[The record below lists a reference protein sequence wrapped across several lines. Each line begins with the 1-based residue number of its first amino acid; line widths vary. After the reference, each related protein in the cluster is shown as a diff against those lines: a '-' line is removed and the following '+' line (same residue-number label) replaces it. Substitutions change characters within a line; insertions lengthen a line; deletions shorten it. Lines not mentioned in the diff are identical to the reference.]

1 MGTVTIDVDDAGV
14 RRTNPEKAMDGD
26 MFSSQFITGDTS
38 VSDNQ
43 QYLQW
48 IESVKSRYRQSQIK
62 AHLQVNAAVLEF
74 NWNLGHDISEI
85 LRTRTWGNGVLN
97 QVCLDLKTAF
107 PEAKGFSK
115 DNLYRMARFYRFYA
129 EQKEIV
135 AQVVQQLQP
144 TETTIDTNFAQI
156 VPQVAQSP
164 AIAADSAPTVPFPF
178 FLGMVPWGHHI
189 EILQSCKDVQEAVFY
204 VEKTIQNN
212 WSRAMLSHAI
222 AAGFY
227 KDAGKPLHNFAL
239 TLPKPQGDLAA
250 ELMKSQLNL
259 GFLHLKEGYNEA
271 DLEAALVLNLRRFL
285 LEMGPDFLL
294 KGEQIEFSVGGES
307 GKIDLLLYNLELMC
321 YYAIELKVK
330 PFLSEYVGQLSLYVT
345 AVDKLIKRP
354 QDNPTIGILICQK
367 ANREKVEWTLEGFNK
382 PMGVSTYTDNIMR
395 MVEEHLDAL
404 QVVTD
409 GKTQLIN
416 EN

>member
-1 MGTVTIDVDDAGV
+1 
-14 RRTNPEKAMDGD
+14 MDED
-26 MFSSQFITGDTS
+26 ILSNQFISGDAS
-38 VSDNQ
+38 VSANRE
-43 QYLQW
+43 YLQW
-48 IESVKSRYRQSQIK
+48 IESVKNRYRQSQIK

-85 LRTRTWGNGVLN
+85 MRTRIWGSSVLN
-97 QVCLDLKTAF
+97 QVSLDLKAAF
-107 PEAKGFSK
+107 PESRGFSK
-115 DNLYRMARFYRFYA
+115 DNLYRMASFYRFYA
-129 EQKEIV
+129 AQNELV
-135 AQVVQQLQP
+135 AQLVRQVQPIENKGDTFVAQL
-144 TETTIDTNFAQI
+144 
-156 VPQVAQSP
+156 VPQ
-164 AIAADSAPTVPFPF
+164 IGDSLITSESSATSVPFPF

-189 EILQSCKDVQEAVFY
+189 EILQSCKDVREAVFY

-222 AAGFY
+222 AADFY
-227 KDAGKPLHNFAL
+227 RDAAKPLHNFAL

-250 ELMKSQLNL
+250 EMMKSELNL
-259 GFLHLKEGYNEA
+259 GFLHLKEGYDEA
-271 DLEAALVLNLRRFL
+271 DLESALVHNLRRFL

-294 KGEQIEFSVGGES
+294 KGEQFEFTVGGES

-330 PFLSEYVGQLSLYVT
+330 PFKSEFVGQLSLYVT

-354 QDNPTIGILICQK
+354 KDNPTIGILICQK
-367 ANREKVEWTLEGFNK
+367 MNREKVEWTLEGYNK
-382 PMGVSTYTDNIMR
+382 PMGVSTYTDDLMR

-409 GKTQLIN
+409 PDSCADSNG
-416 EN
+416 

>member
-1 MGTVTIDVDDAGV
+1 M
-14 RRTNPEKAMDGD
+14 NED
-26 MFSSQFITGDTS
+26 MFPNQIISGDAS
-38 VSDNQ
+38 VSGNQ

-48 IESVKSRYRQSQIK
+48 IERVKANYRQSQIK

-85 LRTRTWGNGVLN
+85 LQAKIWGDGVLN
-97 QVCLDLKTAF
+97 QVSLDLKAAF
-107 PEAKGFSK
+107 PEAQGFSK

-135 AQVVQQLQP
+135 AQLVQQLQP
-144 TETTIDTNFAQI
+144 AENEPNIFVAQA
-156 VPQVAQSP
+156 VPQIP
-164 AIAADSAPTVPFPF
+164 ALAVDSTPVVPFPY

-189 EILQSCKDVQEAVFY
+189 EIFSKCKDVKEAMFY
-204 VEKTIQNN
+204 VQKAIQNN

-222 AAGFY
+222 AADFY
-227 KDAGKPLHNFAL
+227 KDAAKPLHNFEL
-239 TLPKPQGDLAA
+239 TLPKPQGELAA
-250 ELMKSQLNL
+250 EMMKSELNL

-271 DLEAALVLNLRRFL
+271 DLEYALVHNLRRFL

-294 KGEQIEFSVGGES
+294 KGEQIEFTVGGES

-330 PFLSEYVGQLSLYVT
+330 PFQSEWVGQLSLYVT

-382 PMGVSTYTDNIMR
+382 PMGVSTYTDNLMR

-409 GKTQLIN
+409 AT
-416 EN
+416 

>member
-1 MGTVTIDVDDAGV
+1 M
-14 RRTNPEKAMDGD
+14 NED
-26 MFSSQFITGDTS
+26 MLPNQFINGDAA
-38 VSDNQ
+38 VSGNP

-48 IESVKSRYRQSQIK
+48 IESVKSRYRQSQVK

-74 NWNLGHDISEI
+74 NWYLGHDISEI
-85 LRTRTWGNGVLN
+85 MRTRIWGSGVVN
-97 QVCLDLKTAF
+97 QIGLDLKAAF
-107 PEAKGFSK
+107 PEAQGFSRA
-115 DNLYRMARFYRFYA
+115 NLYRMSRFYSFYA
-129 EQKEIV
+129 GQKEIV
-135 AQVVQQLQP
+135 AQVVRQLQP
-144 TETTIDTNFAQI
+144 AENKDDTI
-156 VPQVAQSP
+156 VAQLVRQ
-164 AIAADSAPTVPFPF
+164 IKDELVISAESDPTMPFPA
-178 FLGMVPWGHHI
+178 FLGMIPWGHHI
-189 EILQSCKDVQEAVFY
+189 DIFEGCKEVKEAVFY
-204 VEKTIQNN
+204 IEKTIQNN

-227 KDAGKPLHNFAL
+227 KDVTGPLNNFSL

-250 ELMKSQLNL
+250 EMMKSELNL
-259 GFLHLKEGYNEA
+259 GFLRLREGYTEA
-271 DLEAALVLNLRRFL
+271 ELEDALVLNLQCFL
-285 LEMGPDFLL
+285 LEMGKDFLL
-294 KGEQIEFSVGGES
+294 RGQQIEFTVGGES

-330 PFLSEYVGQLSLYVT
+330 PFKSEYVGQLSLYVT

-382 PMGVSTYTDNIMR
+382 PMGVSTYTDNLMR

-409 GKTQLIN
+409 G
-416 EN
+416 EAD

>member
-1 MGTVTIDVDDAGV
+1 MNEERVP
-14 RRTNPEKAMDGD
+14 N
-26 MFSSQFITGDTS
+26 QFITGDAA
-38 VSDNQ
+38 VSGNP
-43 QYLQW
+43 QYQQW
-48 IESVKSRYRQSQIK
+48 IESVKGRYRQSQIK

-74 NWNLGHDISEI
+74 NWYLGHDISEI
-85 LRTRTWGNGVLN
+85 MRTRIWGSGVIN
-97 QVCLDLKTAF
+97 QVSLDLKAAF
-107 PEAKGFSK
+107 PEAQGFST
-115 DNLYRMARFYRFYA
+115 DNLYRMARFYKFYT

-144 TETTIDTNFAQI
+144 VENKPDTI
-156 VPQVAQSP
+156 VAQLVQQ
-164 AIAADSAPTVPFPF
+164 IKDTLVVDADSAPVEAFPY
-178 FLGMVPWGHHI
+178 FLGMIPWGHNI
-189 EILQSCKDVQEAVFY
+189 EIFSVCKDIKEAVFY

-227 KDAGKPLHNFAL
+227 NDAEKPLHNFAL
-239 TLPKPQGDLAA
+239 TLPNTQGDLAA
-250 ELMKSQLNL
+250 EMMKSELNL
-259 GFLHLKEGYNEA
+259 GFLRLHEGYTEA
-271 DLEAALVLNLRRFL
+271 ELEEALVLNLQRFL
-285 LEMGPDFLL
+285 LEMGKDFLL
-294 KGEQIEFSVGGES
+294 RGQQIEFTIGGES

-330 PFLSEYVGQLSLYVT
+330 PFKSEYLGQLSLYVT

-382 PMGVSTYTDNIMR
+382 PMGVSTYTDNLMR

-404 QVVTD
+404 QVVTGD
-409 GKTQLIN
+409 R
-416 EN
+416 